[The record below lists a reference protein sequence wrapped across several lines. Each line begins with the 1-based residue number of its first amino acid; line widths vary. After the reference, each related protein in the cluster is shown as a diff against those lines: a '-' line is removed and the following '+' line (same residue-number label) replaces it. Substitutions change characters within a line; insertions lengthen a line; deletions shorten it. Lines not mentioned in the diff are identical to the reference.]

1 MFFEPLNLDGRK
13 RSAAHHATRLS
24 KLHGRLAKKLDQVDH
39 AADRVE
45 QAAAVLVEATRQS
58 AMHETMAPSAVFV
71 HLAASQTLGL

>member
-45 QAAAVLVEATRQS
+45 HAAVALVEATRQS
-58 AMHETMAPSAVFV
+58 AMHEKMAPSAVFV
-71 HLAASQTLGL
+71 HLGASQTLGL